1 MIDPTDITTLQSM
14 QTKYR
19 DAAKAIADEKTR
31 AVADVEE
38 RYRRALLDLE
48 EQRKAKIA
56 KVERQSQADEVR
68 IGQFL
73 GQLDSFLSA
82 LGTEP
87 ATTTPTA

>member
-1 MIDPTDITTLQSM
+1 MIDPTDIATLQTM
-14 QTKYR
+14 QAKYR

-56 KVERQSQADEVR
+56 KVERQSQADETR
-68 IGQFL
+68 IGQFV
-73 GQLDSFLSA
+73 GQLDSFLSTLEA
-82 LGTEP
+82 EP
-87 ATTTPTA
+87 TPTA